1 MMLLF
6 SGLPIAID
14 RRFMVKFIENES
26 SKPMV
31 ELSRFRTQRLVIDY
45 SGNSMNEL
53 TIF

>member
-26 SKPMV
+26 SKV